1 MFFWL
6 LSLTVVFLVVGV
18 CNTDAAGRV
27 NSLGAISG
35 FLAFICVISALV
47 VLVHDDNAKT
57 QAEHARIEKQVKV
70 PELNKYYGYNTKI
83 QDNGKTIIIETTEAS
98 NAENIAKIKNDLSKS
113 DKIKDVQFLSNSDK
127 HARIILIVKLK

>member
-1 MFFWL
+1 MTIAL
-6 LSLTVVFLVVGV
+6 VILAIVFLLFAGV
-18 CNTDAAGRV
+18 CTDNTGEFNGLGFVMIILAVVCMGCAATMRV
-27 NSLGAISG
+27 NAE
-35 FLAFICVISALV
+35 
-47 VLVHDDNAKT
+47 NARLDK
-57 QAEHARIEKQVKV
+57 EHARIEKQVKV
-70 PELNKYYGYNTKI
+70 PELSKYYGYNTKI

>member
-6 LSLTVVFLVVGV
+6 IGIAVVLIVVVV
-18 CNTDAAGRV
+18 CNTDAASNV
-27 NSLGAISG
+27 NGIGIISG
-35 FLAFICVISALV
+35 FLAFVCIMSALV

-57 QAEHARIEKQVKV
+57 QVEHARIEKQVKV

-98 NAENIAKIKNDLSKS
+98 NAENILKSKM
-113 DKIKDVQFLSNSDK
+113 I
-127 HARIILIVKLK
+127 

>member
-1 MFFWL
+1 MQQ
-6 LSLTVVFLVVGV
+6 
-18 CNTDAAGRV
+18 
-27 NSLGAISG
+27 
-35 FLAFICVISALV
+35 
-47 VLVHDDNAKT
+47 K
-57 QAEHARIEKQVKV
+57 
-70 PELNKYYGYNTKI
+70 ELNKYYGYNTKI

>member
-35 FLAFICVISALV
+35 FLAFVCVISALV

-70 PELNKYYGYNTKI
+70 PELNKYYHTA
-83 QDNGKTIIIETTEAS
+83 QE
-98 NAENIAKIKNDLSKS
+98 L
-113 DKIKDVQFLSNSDK
+113 QK
-127 HARIILIVKLK
+127 HK

>member
-6 LSLTVVFLVVGV
+6 LGLTVVFLVVGI
-18 CNTDAAGRV
+18 CNTDAAGRI
-27 NSLGAISG
+27 NGIGAISG
-35 FLAFICVISALV
+35 FLAFVCVISALV

-57 QAEHARIEKQVKV
+57 QAEHARIEKHVKV
-70 PELNKYYGYNTKI
+70 PELSKYYGYNTKI

>member
-6 LSLTVVFLVVGV
+6 LGLTVVLVVVGV

-27 NSLGAISG
+27 NGLGAISG
-35 FLAFICVISALV
+35 FLAFVCVISALV

-70 PELNKYYGYNTKI
+70 PELSKYYG
-83 QDNGKTIIIETTEAS
+83 DNGKTIIIETTEAS